1 MLSAGALDRSDLLAA
16 RSFLKDWRTFLAGMK
31 QKCDRSL
38 ACVVI
43 QGSITDMV
51 ENALVES
58 ITSQDLQ

>member
-1 MLSAGALDRSDLLAA
+1 MLAGRT
-16 RSFLKDWRTFLAGMK
+16 FLKNWRTFLAGMK

-51 ENALVES
+51 DNALLES
-58 ITSQDLQ
+58 ITSQEVL